1 MLWSGEKNK
10 NRHIKQNKKAIFK
23 IAFFKILTIGGP
35 GGVRTPDPT
44 LRRRVLYPTELLTHL
59 LNDNKYNTTKNSKC
73 QQL

>member
-1 MLWSGEKNK
+1 MLWSGGKNK

-44 LRRRVLYPTELLTHL
+44 LRRNLRQFPSKHYLVLYKSANHS
-59 LNDNKYNTTKNSKC
+59 KN
-73 QQL
+73 Q